1 MVKIYGIKNCSTV
14 KKALDWL
21 DRHHVSYEFQDF
33 KKWGVTEERLLAWS
47 NAVGWESVVNRK
59 GTTWKQLDPE
69 VQQSV
74 VDAQSAFP
82 VLMDKTSII
91 KRPVLEME
99 NHVILGFDEAKY
111 AEIFGF

>member
-1 MVKIYGIKNCSTV
+1 MVKVYGIKNCSTV

-21 DRHHVSYEFQDF
+21 DAHHVSYEFQDF
-33 KKWGVTEERLLAWS
+33 KKWGVAEDRLIAWS
-47 NAVGWESVVNRK
+47 DALGWESLVNKK

-82 VLMDKTSII
+82 VLMEKTSMI
-91 KRPVLEME
+91 KRPVLELE
-99 NHVILGFDEAKY
+99 NQVLLGFDEAKY
-111 AEIFGF
+111 AETFGI